1 MKKIIFLF
9 FALFLVLAC
18 DADDMEQILQ
28 EQRRVSADYSTSI
41 NRLAS
46 DYREGHLSQAEYAAK
61 VQEVAM
67 SFAATNASIRAR
79 AQEAA
84 SSRQRNWQE
93 SVAKR
98 QTEVLERFQR
108 SDKSEQP
115 DAGTT
120 VFQISEQE
128 LETAIR
134 ERRILDIGR
143 WIDERKTTAEEV
155 KRIQQRIDSEKS
167 EDELKSAIREDRLS
181 DIAQWIQQKET
192 TVDAVANAKAA
203 VEAEKRRST
212 SSESRNQVTPD
223 RSSGG
228 STGSD
233 STNLTQIPDS
243 EIKAA
248 LRNADEDLIR
258 KWIHEKR
265 VSSGKVTI
273 IRDQVRREERLEKEA
288 KELEEK
294 KDLERR
300 RKELF
305 DRYDAELRSDFKE
318 MVSVSDLT
326 LEEVLASGNMP
337 TPGVGYWGGLH
348 ECLVEVD
355 GFGKINRTFN
365 QRFFSLDDRY
375 FNALTKT
382 HRAVFKTRSDHFDG
396 FSTTIEKAF
405 LVCPI
410 IPLHGGYLRGGLFVY
425 DGLVRPP
432 EDPVDVTMDIEPEHL
447 GIHPIGGLSVTTRTS
462 EPIPEI
468 GGRFFGSR
476 SRPWPDMMQFHEV
489 SVGPK
494 TPSIISTNNHAA
506 GDTKTIALPGGETIE
521 LIWCP
526 PGTFRMGNPRSIS
539 RKTGYD
545 RFHKVSISKGFWLAK
560 SELTRGQWE
569 AVMGKKESQ
578 LADQQMLRG
587 STGFD
592 SFLRSLKNDD
602 PRTGI
607 SWNDC
612 QRFFT
617 KLNAMTPKVH
627 VRFPTAAEWEYACR
641 SGDSDGDAPGNLDE
655 IAWHDEPPQ
664 VYSRNDWIPLH
675 FHAVGMKSPNA
686 WGFFDMLG
694 NVAEWCQD
702 WFGEFAAIPETDPTG
717 PSFGV
722 TKAVRG
728 GTLFGPAP
736 QMVFFGTRGSVSY
749 FSREQNGPREHDA
762 SIGVRIAADDADYS
776 D

>member
-108 SDKSEQP
+108 TDKSEQP

-120 VFQISEQE
+120 VSQISEQE

-134 ERRILDIGR
+134 ERRVLDIGR

-212 SSESRNQVTPD
+212 GSESRNQVTPD

-265 VSSGKVTI
+265 VSSGKVTT

-355 GFGKINRTFN
+355 RFGKINRTFN
-365 QRFFSLDDRY
+365 QRFFPSNGD
-375 FNALTKT
+375 FFEALTKT
-382 HRAVFKTRSDHFDG
+382 HRAVFKTRSDHFDWA
-396 FSTTIEKAF
+396 SAVVEKPF
-405 LVCPI
+405 VICPDA
-410 IPLHGGYLRGGLFVY
+410 PLLGGYLRVGLFVY

-432 EDPVDVTMDIEPEHL
+432 EDPIDVTMDIEPENL
-447 GIHPIGGLSVTTRTS
+447 GIHPISGHSVTTRTR
-462 EPIPEI
+462 ERIPD
-468 GGRFFGSR
+468 FFGSR
-476 SRPWPDMMQFHEV
+476 SRPWPDVMQFHEV
-489 SVGPK
+489 SGSPK
-494 TPSIISTNNHAA
+494 TPNVIFTNNHGA

-526 PGTFRMGNPRSIS
+526 PGTFRMGNPYSIS
-539 RKTGYD
+539 RQTCYD

-560 SELTRGQWE
+560 TELTRGQWE
-569 AVMGKKESQ
+569 SVMGRAESR
-578 LADQQMLRG
+578 LADQQMVRG
-587 STGFD
+587 KVEHFD
-592 SFLRSLKNDD
+592 AFIRSLKSND

-612 QRFFT
+612 QRFLS
-617 KLNAMTPKVH
+617 KLNAMKPGVH
-627 VRFPTAAEWEYACR
+627 VRLPTEAEWEYACR
-641 SGDSDGDAPGNLDE
+641 AGDSDEDAPRNLDE

-664 VYSRNDWIPLH
+664 VYSPNDWIPLF
-675 FHAVGMKSPNA
+675 FHAVGLKSPNA

-736 QMVFFGTRGSVSY
+736 QMDYFGTFGSVSY
-749 FSREQNGPREHDA
+749 FSREQKGPREHGE
-762 SIGVRIAADDADYS
+762 SIGVRIAADDSDYS